1 MNYELAKQLKDAG
14 FDQELIGAYD
24 ATFSDGIYVPTL
36 SELIEA
42 CGDDFDSLRKRDTGF
57 IAFPTSEKLKE
68 RREWCLAIGTPKE
81 AVARLWVALN
91 AKVES
96 NDDLTSTD
104 PTTVAEEMDDDSE

>member
-24 ATFSDGIYVPTL
+24 STTFSDGTYVPSL
-36 SELIEA
+36 SELIKA
-42 CGDDFDSLRKRDTGF
+42 CGDGFDSLRKRDTGF

-68 RREWCLAIGTPKE
+68 RREWHLAIGSPEE
-81 AVARLWVALN
+81 AVARLWIALN

-104 PTTVAEEMDDDSE
+104 PTTVAEEMDDIN